1 MIYCPNCGTANWS
14 GSRFCNECG
23 EDLGPETHIE
33 CPRCETLNL
42 AQNVLCSHCGAR
54 LPTAVSPPEDAET
67 APTIKGLSLP
77 TKSPA
82 GEQGEA
88 SDTGSEPDD
97 EIPAWLH
104 ELGASLPDKDT
115 EGASDSAEDS
125 GEVPDWLRDLRASIP
140 EDKEEPLKDKQA
152 VPEWLT
158 EPEPDSTETPVA
170 STSDKYDPEP
180 DPEEPVP
187 TGEPAAEAHPP
198 KAEAKTQ
205 DEIPGWLSRLVPTA
219 ADEKREAEPPTP
231 DKEEPP
237 GWLTRLVPA
246 DKEAEAGTAEVEDDR
261 RERQP
266 EPVEEETLAQPEEI
280 QPTPVSEGKED
291 ELPEWLTNLQEPEEE
306 AESEEAAPV
315 LEIEEGEIPDWMADL
330 RPTED
335 EEGEPAPPEIEEG
348 ELPDWVAALKPV
360 EEEAED
366 ELPLPTID
374 IVDEEEFPDRV
385 EELEPPT
392 EEIPLAEALES
403 PDGEEVAEDR
413 RLPKLP
419 DEVEAA
425 LGAVPGWLAELQV
438 EDPDAAAAIIEE
450 TMVDGELPEW
460 LVRSE
465 IEPDEGL
472 APAEIPRWLLALKP
486 TELRE
491 EGEEIEIPPSA
502 PGAGVEETGL
512 LAGIPGVLPVE
523 MLIAQPRAISA
534 AESPDLAIE
543 DSPEAKL
550 FANVVGR
557 PPEAAPKEIESPRA
571 YVLPEI
577 ARWIIYGLLILV
589 VALPIIM
596 GEPLLERTIESTAA
610 TVAMSD
616 TIGSLESGDPVLVA
630 FDYDP
635 TTRGEMD
642 VIARALIGH
651 LMDQE
656 ANVVI
661 VSLLPAGPATA
672 ESLLQELSA
681 DRPGYADGY
690 GERYANL
697 GYLPGQAAAVRLL
710 GLSVPTSLPRDFYGT
725 RLSDLPVMQGLD
737 SAQDFSLIIELAAT
751 QDTLRW
757 WIEQA
762 GTPYSIPLATGA
774 SAAVIPY
781 ARPYYETEARQ
792 LVGIVGGV
800 PDAVTY
806 EALTSDQNIPTNST
820 AARLD
825 SQLAGQLLFILVLL
839 AGNVVYLTRRG
850 SRSER

>member
-1 MIYCPNCGTANWS
+1 
-14 GSRFCNECG
+14 
-23 EDLGPETHIE
+23 
-33 CPRCETLNL
+33 
-42 AQNVLCSHCGAR
+42 

-77 TKSPA
+77 TKNPA
-82 GEQGEA
+82 GEQVEA
-88 SDTGSEPDD
+88 GDTGSEPDD
-97 EIPAWLH
+97 EIPGWLH

-115 EGASDSAEDS
+115 EDASDSAEDS

-140 EDKEEPLKDKQA
+140 EDKEEPPKDKKA

-158 EPEPDSTETPVA
+158 GPESDSTETPVA
-170 STSDKYDPEP
+170 STSDEYDAEPEP
-180 DPEEPVP
+180 GEPVP
-187 TGEPAAEAHPP
+187 MGEPAAEPHPP
-198 KAEAKTQ
+198 EAETRTQ

-219 ADEKREAEPPTP
+219 ADEEREAEPRTP

-237 GWLTRLVPA
+237 GWLTKLVPA
-246 DKEAEAGTAEVEDDR
+246 DKEAEAGTAEVEGDR
-261 RERQP
+261 REREP
-266 EPVEEETLAQPEEI
+266 EPVEEETLAQPEEA
-280 QPTPVSEGKED
+280 QPTPVSEGEED

-315 LEIEEGEIPDWMADL
+315 LEIEEGEITDWMADLSPTEDEEGELPDWMADL
-330 RPTED
+330 RPNED
-335 EEGEPAPPEIEEG
+335 EEDEPSPPEIEIEEG

-360 EEEAED
+360 QEESED

-385 EELEPPT
+385 EQLEPPT
-392 EEIPLAEALES
+392 EEIQLAEALEL
-403 PDGEEVAEDR
+403 PDEDEVAEDR

-419 DEVEAA
+419 DDVEAA
-425 LGAVPGWLAELQV
+425 LGPAVPGWLAELQA

-681 DRPGYADGY
+681 DRPSYADGY

-710 GLSVPTSLPRDFYGT
+710 GLSVSTSLPRDFYGT

-737 SAQDFSLIIELAAT
+737 STRDFSLIIELAAT

-792 LVGIVGGV
+792 LAGIVGGV

-806 EALTSDQNIPTNST
+806 EALTSDQSIPTNST

-825 SQLAGQLLFILVLL
+825 SQLAGQLLFVLVLL